1 MAPLKRSVVIFASL
15 ALLAAVAYL
24 VYIQARPRS
33 LPDGLIQANGRL
45 EGDHVIVSPKV
56 ASRIAAIRVR
66 EGDAVSAGQ
75 VLATLDDAQV
85 SAKVR
90 QAGAAADAARSQLEA
105 AKSAY
110 QVLRREV
117 PISIAGAEAA
127 LSRARH
133 NASKAQAATAQAQRD
148 LERAKMLVAR
158 HFIDP
163 QRAEQADLA
172 LTAASADERSA
183 RDAVTQAD
191 RQLADARLGWDRL
204 QAKAAEI
211 AALEAQLAQAQATL
225 EEARSVLDDL
235 TLKAPSP
242 GVVLIRF
249 RETGE
254 VLGAGSPI
262 FDIVDLDKLYLNVY
276 VPETQIGKLRLN
288 LPARI
293 YTDTFPDT
301 PFAATVKTISSRA
314 EFTPKEV
321 QTQDERTKLTY
332 AVRLYLDRN
341 PDHRLTPGL
350 PADAVIRWKEGVEWM
365 KPRW

>member
-1 MAPLKRSVVIFASL
+1 MQTIRRSSL
-15 ALLAAVAYL
+15 LLLLLVLLAVAAYFIYL
-24 VYIQARPRS
+24 RSAART
-33 LPDGLIQANGRL
+33 LPEGLIQANGRI
-45 EGDHVIVSPKV
+45 EGDHVIISPKF
-56 ASRIAAIRVR
+56 ASRIADLRVR
-66 EGDAVSAGQ
+66 EGDAVAPGQ
-75 VLATLDDAQV
+75 LLVMMDDSQ
-85 SAKVR
+85 AKAKLK
-90 QAGAAADAARSQLEA
+90 QAASAADAARAQMES

-110 QVLRREV
+110 AVLKSEV
-117 PISIAGAEAA
+117 PNAIGSADAA

-133 NASKAQAATAQAQRD
+133 GALKARATAQQAAREA
-148 LERAKMLVAR
+148 ERAQMLVAR
-158 HFIDP
+158 KFVDP
-163 QRAEQADLA
+163 QRAEQAELA
-172 LTAASADERSA
+172 LTAANADERSA
-183 RDAVTQAD
+183 QDAIKQAE

-204 QAKAAEI
+204 KAKADEI
-211 AALEAQLAQAQATL
+211 TALQAQLAQANAAL

-235 TLKAPSP
+235 AIKAPSA
-242 GVVLIRF
+242 GVVLTRF
-249 RETGE
+249 RDKGE

-276 VPETQIGKLRLN
+276 VPETAIGKLRLN

-293 YTDTFPDT
+293 YTDAFPDT
-301 PFAATVKTISSRA
+301 PFPATVKMISSRA